1 VSQGLVVAVDG
12 PSGSGKSTVARQL
25 AQRLSAAYLDT
36 GAMYRAMTWLVL
48 DRSLAP
54 DDATAVLNLV
64 RMANLEIGLDPAAP
78 TVAVNGVNVAAAI
91 RTPEVTKAV
100 SAVSAIPAV
109 RTLLVDRQRALI
121 AEATAEGRIVVEGRD
136 IGTVVVPQAP
146 VKVFLTAS
154 VDERARRR
162 AAETTGDQQAT
173 AVDLTR
179 RDGLDSSRAASPL
192 AQAGDAIMIDS
203 TSLSV
208 DDVVE
213 AVLARCQG
221 ICGVMVNRT

>member
-1 VSQGLVVAVDG
+1 MSKGLVVAVDG

-25 AQRLSAAYLDT
+25 AQRLCASYLDT

-54 DDATAVLNLV
+54 DDAMAVLNVV
-64 RMANLEIGLDPAAP
+64 RTADLAVGLDPAGP
-78 TVAVNGVNVAAAI
+78 TVTVNGVDVARAI
-91 RTPEVTKAV
+91 RTPEVTRTV

-121 AEATAEGRIVVEGRD
+121 DAATAEGRIVVEGRD

-146 VKVFLTAS
+146 VKVYLTAS

-162 AAETTGDQQAT
+162 AAETAGDRQAT

-192 AQAGDAIMIDS
+192 AQADDAIMIDS
-203 TSLSV
+203 TAMSV
-208 DDVVE
+208 DDVVDQVLVRCR
-213 AVLARCQG
+213 AV
-221 ICGVMVNRT
+221 CGEVVNRA